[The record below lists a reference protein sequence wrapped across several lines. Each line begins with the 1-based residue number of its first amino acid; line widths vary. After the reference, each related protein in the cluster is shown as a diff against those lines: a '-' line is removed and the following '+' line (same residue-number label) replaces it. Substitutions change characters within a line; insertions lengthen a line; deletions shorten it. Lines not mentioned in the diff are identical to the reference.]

1 MINHWSFLRTI
12 LTRTIFPGILFSLA
26 SCTNSMK
33 EINEAMDKTN
43 MGEDRGKDVTILYSK
58 GGHVSARLFAHTFV
72 RALSAARPYT
82 EMKDGLK
89 VEFFNDSLQIINTL
103 TAGYARGYE
112 RENNVLIRDSVHIVN
127 NRGEHLYTSELVWN
141 QKIQKFFTEKPVRI
155 VTATQV
161 LNGTGM
167 EASQDFSWH
176 NIKNLTGEVQVQ
188 KSQMPGE

>member
-1 MINHWSFLRTI
+1 
-12 LTRTIFPGILFSLA
+12 
-26 SCTNSMK
+26 MK
-33 EINEAMDKTN
+33 EINEAMEKTN

-72 RALSAARPYT
+72 RAVSATRPYT

-89 VEFFNDSLQIINTL
+89 VEFFDDSLQIKNTL

-127 NRGEHLYTSELVWN
+127 DRGEHLYTSELVWN
-141 QKIQKFFTEKPVRI
+141 QKMQKFFTEKPVRI
-155 VTATQV
+155 VTATQI

-167 EASQDFSWH
+167 KASQDFSSYQ
-176 NIKNLTGEVQVQ
+176 IENLTGEVQVQ